1 MDRVRDQLTTKL
13 KSCIVQVSALQNM
26 SNDLKNCNGDRDA
39 DMLIKNLENERATWK
54 DKYKTLEQN
63 FIRQV
68 DIISDLKD
76 EVDWYQDSQNLF
88 EVAFNNFLGDA

>member
-1 MDRVRDQLTTKL
+1 
-13 KSCIVQVSALQNM
+13 
-26 SNDLKNCNGDRDA
+26 
-39 DMLIKNLENERATWK
+39 MLIKNLENELATWK